1 MNARDQQKIL
11 AAGFTIIRAD
21 EANLKIKAKTLE
33 RPEWHTYEKG
43 FKSKAELNRRIQQ
56 LRDRWNIVE
65 D

>member
-11 AAGFTIIRAD
+11 

-43 FKSKAELNRRIQQ
+43 FKSKAELRRRIQQ
-56 LRDRWNIVE
+56 LRDKWNIVE